1 MAKLADGGFT
11 VYKHTAP
18 NGKVYIGIT
27 SNDPKFRWHG
37 GNGYYRNE
45 HFYNA
50 IKKYGWDNIT
60 HEIIETDLPKD
71 AACELE
77 IRLITQYNATNP
89 KYGYNGTHGGEHYK
103 PTAEAIEKAR
113 KAHIGKRYNI
123 GVPFTEERKR
133 HLRENHADFRGEKN
147 PNYGKKWTPE
157 QIAIRQ
163 AHRKYKYGGENP
175 RSKPILQFDRN
186 GNFIKRWNSIT
197 DATIVCNKTSIKDCL
212 KGKYKVGGGFVWKYD
227 NEVKENAYQG

>member
-1 MAKLADGGFT
+1 MTKLADGGFT

-27 SNDPKFRWHG
+27 SKEPKVRWHG
-37 GNGYYRNE
+37 GNGYYHNE
-45 HFYNA
+45 HFHNA

-77 IRLITQYNATNP
+77 IRLIAQYNATNP
-89 KYGYNGTHGGEHYK
+89 KYGYNGTHGGEHFK
-103 PTAEAIEKAR
+103 PTAEAIERAR
-113 KAHIGKRYNI
+113 QAHIGKRYNI

-133 HLRENHADFRGEKN
+133 HMRENHADFNGANN

-157 QIAIRQ
+157 QIAVRQ
-163 AHRKYKYGGENP
+163 AHRTYKRGGEMPNA
-175 RSKPILQFDRN
+175 KAILQYTRD
-186 GNFIKRWNSIT
+186 GIFIKRWECIA
-197 DATIVCNKTSIKDCL
+197 DACVVCSKTSIKDCL
-212 KGKYKVGGGFVWKYD
+212 RGKYKVGGGFVWKYA
-227 NEVKENAYQG
+227 NEVNKNAD